1 MGEAADVPNAQDEV
15 AGTTSPAPPINQNII
30 VAANMFITDHPQALV
45 NISSANDVLLYRDA
59 LSLQRTADRSSSV
72 DAQADSSNAAL
83 GPRQYPVTVHDATR
97 VFFDE
102 LSAYASWLPNET
114 CDASIMLALSTPPP
128 VITAFPPIACRVAAT
143 TSGLEFAAP

>member
-1 MGEAADVPNAQDEV
+1 MGEAADFPNAQDEV

-30 VAANMFITDHPQALV
+30 VAANMFIT
-45 NISSANDVLLYRDA
+45 
-59 LSLQRTADRSSSV
+59 DRSSSV